1 MKTSLRRSALY
12 MPASNARAL
21 EKARGLSADLLI
33 FDLEDSVAPDAKG
46 AARETVTAAIAMG
59 GYDEREVVLRLN
71 APSTEFWRDDLTVL
85 SGCRPDAVLLPK
97 VDTPEDIDR
106 ALEELSGRTDL
117 SDLGLWLMVETPA
130 AILNAGAIAACR
142 AQVPQLQGFVIG
154 TNDLVKDTGVL
165 PGEHRAHLLPW
176 LMTAVAAA
184 KAHDLA
190 VLDGVFNDFSD
201 LDGLAAEAAQ
211 GRALGMTGKT
221 LIHPKQIAPA
231 NAAFSPSEEEVSQAR
246 RIVEAFD
253 TDEAAG
259 RGVITLDGKMVERL
273 HLEMA
278 QRTLERAAG

>member
-46 AARETVTAAIAMG
+46 AARETVTAAIATD

-71 APSTEFWRDDLTVL
+71 APSTEFWHDDLTVL

-106 ALEELSGRTDL
+106 ALEDLSGRTDL

-130 AILNAGAIAACR
+130 AILNAGAIAARR